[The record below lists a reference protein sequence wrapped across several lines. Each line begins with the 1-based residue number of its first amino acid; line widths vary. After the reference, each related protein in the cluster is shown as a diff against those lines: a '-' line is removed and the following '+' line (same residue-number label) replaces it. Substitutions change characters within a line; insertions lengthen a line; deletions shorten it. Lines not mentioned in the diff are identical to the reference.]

1 MKAEESVRSFI
12 ERNGWIRDCH
22 VTVAFSGGYDSLCL
36 LILLK
41 KHLTTVSAL
50 YVNHNLRPEE
60 ELARELEINRDNCA
74 RLDVPL
80 EIVTLKRGEIERIA
94 RERGI
99 TIEAAARDARYRVF
113 ENRGIIATAHNRN
126 DQVETVMMKL
136 LSGGTL
142 LSLAG
147 VRPVRD
153 SIVRPLLESER
164 ADIVRFVTSCGFSPS
179 NDSTNDTLFCMRNRV
194 RRLLVPYLK
203 KDICD
208 TLCRIAENVSQI
220 EDKLENIEVTECTGY
235 RFFSKKAFFAAS
247 PLSQLKVLYTVYSIY
262 ENSRLSEG
270 ERRQIVSAIA
280 SSGVLDA
287 RSFSLRI
294 RGDEVRFYPAPVFFC
309 TPFSLPCSL
318 PFGLKLDKSDTRD
331 ALRIDTSLLKGPA
344 IIRFSQEGDEI
355 LHCNRAVPVLPP
367 GCPYVLVLQDREGI
381 KAVFAA
387 AFGAHNRISDNMR
400 SADWESLEGVEIARC

>member
-41 KHLTTVSAL
+41 KHLSRVSAL

-60 ELARELEINRDNCA
+60 ELARELEINRGNCA
-74 RLDVPL
+74 RLSIPL

-94 RERGI
+94 RAKGI

-147 VRPVRD
+147 VRPVRG
-153 SIVRPLLESER
+153 SIVRPLLEAER
-164 ADIVRFVTSCGFSPS
+164 DNIVRFVTSCGFSPS

-194 RRLLVPYLK
+194 RRLLVPYLT

-208 TLCRIAENVSQI
+208 TLCHIAENVSQI
-220 EDKLENIEVTECTGY
+220 EDKLKNIEVTECTGY
-235 RFFSKKAFFAAS
+235 RFFSRKAFLAAS
-247 PLSQLKVLYTVYSIY
+247 PLSQLKALYTVYSMY

-287 RSFSLRI
+287 RSFSLRV

-309 TPFSLPCSL
+309 TPFSSHCSL
-318 PFGLKLDKSDTRD
+318 PLGLKLEKSDTRD

-355 LHCNRAVPVLPP
+355 LHCGRAVPVLPP

-387 AFGAHNRISDNMR
+387 AFGAHNRISDSMR
-400 SADWESLEGVEIARC
+400 SADWESLEGVEIVRC

>member
-41 KHLTTVSAL
+41 KHLSRVSAL

-60 ELARELEINRDNCA
+60 ELARELEINRGNCA
-74 RLDVPL
+74 RLSIPL

-94 RERGI
+94 REKGI

-147 VRPVRD
+147 VRPVRG
-153 SIVRPLLESER
+153 SIVRPLLEAER

-194 RRLLVPYLK
+194 RRLLVPYLT

-208 TLCRIAENVSQI
+208 TLCHIAENVSQI

-235 RFFSKKAFFAAS
+235 RFFSRKAFLAAS
-247 PLSQLKVLYTVYSIY
+247 PLSQLKALYTVYSMY

-270 ERRQIVSAIA
+270 ERSQIVSAIA

-287 RSFSLRI
+287 RSFALRV

-318 PFGLKLDKSDTRD
+318 PLGLKLEKSDTRD

-355 LHCNRAVPVLPP
+355 LHCGRAVPVLPP

-387 AFGAHNRISDNMR
+387 AFGAHNRISDSMR
-400 SADWESLEGVEIARC
+400 SADWKSLEGVEIVRC

>member
-41 KHLTTVSAL
+41 KHLSRVSAL

-60 ELARELEINRDNCA
+60 ELARELEINRGNCA
-74 RLDVPL
+74 RLSIPL

-94 RERGI
+94 REKGI
-99 TIEAAARDARYRVF
+99 TLEAAARDARYRVF

-147 VRPVRD
+147 VRPVRG
-153 SIVRPLLESER
+153 SIVRPLLEAER

-194 RRLLVPYLK
+194 RRLLVPYLT

-208 TLCRIAENVSQI
+208 TLCHIAENVSQI

-235 RFFSKKAFFAAS
+235 RFFSRKAFLAAS
-247 PLSQLKVLYTVYSIY
+247 PLSQLKALYTVYSMY

-270 ERRQIVSAIA
+270 ERSQIVSAIA

-287 RSFSLRI
+287 RSFALRV

-318 PFGLKLDKSDTRD
+318 PLGLKLEKSDTRD

-355 LHCNRAVPVLPP
+355 LHCGRAVPVLPP

-387 AFGAHNRISDNMR
+387 AFGAHNRISDSMR
-400 SADWESLEGVEIARC
+400 SADWKSLEGVEIVRC

>member
-147 VRPVRD
+147 RYLAPVYGFSALRTKL
-153 SIVRPLLESER
+153 RTLLER
-164 ADIVRFVTSCGFSPS
+164 MPAIGAKA
-179 NDSTNDTLFCMRNRV
+179 LL
-194 RRLLVPYLK
+194 RLLQAGIMGIILIVHTKTPK
-203 KDICD
+203 SK
-208 TLCRIAENVSQI
+208 NFVSHNLP
-220 EDKLENIEVTECTGY
+220 E
-235 RFFSKKAFFAAS
+235 
-247 PLSQLKVLYTVYSIY
+247 LY
-262 ENSRLSEG
+262 N
-270 ERRQIVSAIA
+270 
-280 SSGVLDA
+280 
-287 RSFSLRI
+287 SFSYL
-294 RGDEVRFYPAPVFFC
+294 
-309 TPFSLPCSL
+309 SS
-318 PFGLKLDKSDTRD
+318 
-331 ALRIDTSLLKGPA
+331 TS
-344 IIRFSQEGDEI
+344 
-355 LHCNRAVPVLPP
+355 
-367 GCPYVLVLQDREGI
+367 
-381 KAVFAA
+381 
-387 AFGAHNRISDNMR
+387 AHF
-400 SADWESLEGVEIARC
+400 